1 MKRIQ
6 RIYLKAIA
14 AVVLALS
21 VLGGRPVVA
30 TQTSTNAADGSGL
43 DAYFAEPKDLPYDEE
58 TLAEKQ
64 EDGWHWRQF
73 RYTSLVYGGEP
84 IRIHA
89 VYAAP
94 DKADAAHPVP
104 AILMTHG
111 ISGAVRCNKDY
122 RYWSAVTSFVKAG
135 YAVLFFDWFP
145 NFAHDFKPK
154 SPDEQKPFSTFGKL
168 DYFTP
173 SSYTLAGNDW
183 KDSLHYQV
191 VMAAKRGV
199 SWLQARPEVDGK
211 AIGATGWSYGGI
223 FSSMIAGIDTRI
235 AAVNPCVYTAR
246 FGPGEGSYYNKLK
259 IKEFQ
264 DEAALRLWQSRFDS
278 YTLLAKR
285 QVPVLY
291 TIGANDNVF
300 SVTKAMECFAA
311 MAGPKHLLI
320 GPNVGHGYW
329 AVPQGIHFFDS
340 VLKKS
345 GERPSVSNLVV
356 RREGTEVIATVQA
369 TGEIKEL
376 EFFVATVFEKDPIRG
391 WTGIPVFTWKW
402 TGIKAVKIAD
412 GQYEARWPLP
422 VMRPGSPRETL
433 YRWGEGDRFDPA
445 APPPPAV
452 DADRLQGA
460 IHVFAQA
467 IDTRGVQECSP
478 LAQPLIFS
486 DTAPA
491 VAPIAHALP
500 KLEASVRVATK
511 AVVELTPANA
521 GKPVATL
528 DLPLPLQTVGKS
540 GYVLWNWRKEKPSAT
555 LMTDGVTTPTK
566 TIAAPFADT
575 INADSFNA
583 FKPLPA
589 PPFSTAGKLA
599 FRINGKDGVA
609 DKADGWHGSVAQG
622 NGGAEEIQI
631 QPQDDAEHRATLVMV
646 GGIGEASVRV
656 SVSAPDGA
664 TETIQYVQTQEAD
677 RVFQFRF
684 AGPVVLRVETTSA
697 PFRWSDGEAMQP
709 DPLALTARD
718 ATPFRRSD
726 GEAMQHLTPIGPSAL
741 FLD

>member
-1 MKRIQ
+1 MNRIQ
-6 RIYLKAIA
+6 RICRKAIA
-14 AVVLALS
+14 VVVLALS
-21 VLGGRPVVA
+21 VFGGRPVVA
-30 TQTSTNAADGSGL
+30 TETSTNAAAGSAL

-89 VYAAP
+89 VYAVP

-111 ISGAVRCNKDY
+111 IFGAVRGGDP

-135 YAVLFFDWFP
+135 YAVLFFDWYP

-154 SPDEQKPFSTFGKL
+154 TPDEPKPFSTFGKL

-173 SSYTLAGNDW
+173 SARYTLPGNDW

-191 VMAAKRGV
+191 VMAGKRGL
-199 SWLQARPEVDGK
+199 SWLAARPEVDGK

-223 FSSMIAGIDTRI
+223 FSSMIAGIDPRI

-246 FGPGEGSYYNKLK
+246 FGPGEGPYNDPNDKELK
-259 IKEFQ
+259 
-264 DEAALRLWQSRFDS
+264 DESALRLWQSRFDS

-285 QVPVLY
+285 PVPVLY
-291 TIGANDNVF
+291 TIGANDEVF

-320 GPNVGHGYW
+320 GPNEGHGYW

-345 GERPSVSNLVV
+345 GARPTVSNLALRLEGPEVV
-356 RREGTEVIATVQA
+356 ASVQ
-369 TGEIKEL
+369 TSGEIKEV

-391 WTGIPVFTWKW
+391 WTGIPAFTWKW
-402 TGIKAVKIAD
+402 TGVKAVKTAD
-412 GQYEARWPLP
+412 GGYEARWPLP
-422 VMRPGSPRETL
+422 VMRPTSPRETL
-433 YRWGEGDRFDPA
+433 HRWGEGDRFDPA
-445 APPPPAV
+445 APMPTAV
-452 DADRLQGA
+452 DADKLQGA
-460 IHVFAQA
+460 IQVFARVT
-467 IDTRGVQECSP
+467 DTRGVQECSP
-478 LAQPLIFS
+478 LAQSLLFS
-486 DTAPA
+486 DAAAA
-491 VAPIAHALP
+491 VPSIAHALP
-500 KLEASVRVATK
+500 KLEAAVRVAAKT
-511 AVVELTPANA
+511 VVELLPTDA

-528 DLPLPLQTVGKS
+528 DLPLPVQAVGKA
-540 GYVLWNWRKEKPSAT
+540 GYVLWNWRKEMPAAT
-555 LMTDGVTTPTK
+555 LTTDGAATPTK
-566 TIAAPFADT
+566 SIAPPFADT
-575 INADSFNA
+575 IKADSFTG
-583 FKPLPA
+583 FKPLPG
-589 PPFSTAGKLA
+589 PPFSTVGKLA
-599 FRINGKDGVA
+599 FRINGKEGLA
-609 DKADGWHGSVAQG
+609 DKSDGWHGSVVQG

-631 QPQDDAEHRATLVMV
+631 QPRDDAEHHATLVMV

-684 AGPVVLRVETTSA
+684 AGPVVLRVETTS
-697 PFRWSDGEAMQP
+697 S
-709 DPLALTARD
+709 
-718 ATPFRRSD
+718 PFRRSD
-726 GEAMQHLTPIGPSAL
+726 GVAMQHLTPIGPSAL

>member
-1 MKRIQ
+1 MKEIHHIR
-6 RIYLKAIA
+6 LKAIA

-30 TQTSTNAADGSGL
+30 TQASTNAVAGSAL

-64 EDGWHWRQF
+64 EDGWRWKQF
-73 RYTSLVYGGEP
+73 RYTSLIYGGEP

-89 VYAAP
+89 VYAVP
-94 DKADAAHPVP
+94 DKANAAHPVP

-111 ISGAVRCNKDY
+111 MFGAVRGSDP

-135 YAVLFFDWFP
+135 YAVLFFDWYP
-145 NFAHDFKPK
+145 NFARDFKPK
-154 SPDEQKPFSTFGKL
+154 SPEDPKPFSTFGKL
-168 DYFTP
+168 DYLTP
-173 SSYTLAGNDW
+173 KTRYTLPGNDW

-191 VMAAKRGV
+191 VMAGKRGL
-199 SWLQARPEVDGK
+199 SWLEARPEVDRN
-211 AIGATGWSYGGI
+211 AIGATGGSYGGI
-223 FSSMIAGIDTRI
+223 FSSMIAGIDQRI

-246 FGPGEGSYYNKLK
+246 FGPGEGSYNNLK
-259 IKEFQ
+259 DKEFQ
-264 DEAALRLWQSRFDS
+264 DEAALRLWRSRFDS
-278 YTLLAKR
+278 YTLLAQR

-291 TIGANDNVF
+291 TIGANDHVF
-300 SVTKAMECFAA
+300 SVTKAMDCFAA

-320 GPNVGHGYW
+320 GPNEGHGYW

-345 GERPSVSNLVV
+345 GARPAVANLAV
-356 RREGTEVIATVQA
+356 RREGTEGIATVQA

-376 EFFVATVFEKDPIRG
+376 EFFVATLFEKDPIRG
-391 WTGIPVFTWKW
+391 WTGIPDFTWKW
-402 TGIKAVKIAD
+402 TGIKAVKTAD

-433 YRWGEGDRFDPA
+433 HRWGEGDRFDPA

-452 DADRLQGA
+452 DADKLQGA
-460 IHVFAQA
+460 IHVFARA
-467 IDTRGVQECSP
+467 TDTRGVQECSP
-478 LAQPLIFS
+478 LAQPLLFS

-500 KLEASVRVATK
+500 KLEAAVRVATK
-511 AVVELTPANA
+511 TVVELTPANA

-528 DLPLPLQTVGKS
+528 DLPLPVQAVGKA

-555 LMTDGVTTPTK
+555 LMTDGVATPTK

-599 FRINGKDGVA
+599 FRINGKSGLA
-609 DKADGWHGSVAQG
+609 DKSDGWHGSVAKG

-656 SVSAPDGA
+656 LVSAPDGA

-697 PFRWSDGEAMQP
+697 PFR
-709 DPLALTARD
+709 
-718 ATPFRRSD
+718 RSD
-726 GEAMQHLTPIGPSAL
+726 GVAMQHLTPIGPSAL